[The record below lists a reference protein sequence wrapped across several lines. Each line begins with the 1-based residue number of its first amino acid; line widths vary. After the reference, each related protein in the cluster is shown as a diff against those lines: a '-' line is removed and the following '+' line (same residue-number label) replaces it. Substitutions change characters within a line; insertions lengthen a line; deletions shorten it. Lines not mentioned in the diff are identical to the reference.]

1 MFENR
6 VRCSYCESEFY
17 EDYII
22 TNGEDGQEICPV
34 CKEEGCLMDI
44 ENEEEQQCQI
54 ICRFMN

>member
-34 CKEEGCLMDI
+34 CKEEGYLMDI
-44 ENEEEQQCQI
+44 ENEEE
-54 ICRFMN
+54 

>member
-22 TNGEDGQEICPV
+22 TKREEGQENCEV
-34 CKEEGCLMDI
+34 CKEEGC
-44 ENEEEQQCQI
+44 
-54 ICRFMN
+54 